1 MRRGLLVV
9 FVALCSFGQL
19 TAQTDSTRHRLHL
32 GLSFMTHGE
41 HRGGGLPTTTG
52 TVRDPK
58 EGETVAEKKGEANFI
73 LGRTRLSLDFDMPH
87 IDARAVIQNQAV
99 WGSKT
104 NSTLGL
110 YEAWVRFRAN
120 NGLFAQLG
128 RVPLSYD
135 DERIIGPNDW
145 AMASKAHDLARVGYE
160 GHGHKVHVLLAYN
173 QNAENLTKGSF
184 YEGGAQPYKT
194 MHTLW
199 YHYDV
204 PKIPIG
210 ASVLFM
216 NIGMQGGTPD
226 DNPRTEYQQLLG
238 GYLTATPKNL
248 KLEAAYY
255 RQMGKNEYSIDIEA
269 WMAAFKATMT
279 FDQGRHTVAVGYDY
293 LSGDDYVAVVQ
304 PGTIGL
310 PNHDKIKGF
319 STVYGSHHEFYG
331 VMDYFYQS
339 AYIQGF
345 TPGLQNAF
353 AEFSFKP
360 VRPLT
365 CKVAYHYMAVA
376 TKLEGLNKTL
386 GHDVELEA
394 SYRFSKNVSLSA
406 GFSFM
411 AGTETM
417 YRLKQHSGDR
427 SVQWGWFSLIV
438 SPSLLTTKW

>member
-9 FVALCSFGQL
+9 FVALCSFGPV
-19 TAQTDSTRHRLHL
+19 TAQMDSAQHQLKL
-32 GLSFMTHGE
+32 GLNFMTHGE

-52 TVRDPK
+52 TVRDVM
-58 EGETVAEKKGEANFI
+58 EGNVSEENEGEANFI
-73 LGRTRLSLDFDMPH
+73 LGRTRLSLDFEMPH

-104 NSTLGL
+104 NSTLSL
-110 YEAWVRFRAN
+110 YEAWARLRAN
-120 NGLFAQLG
+120 NGLFIQLG
-128 RVPLSYD
+128 RVPLAYD

-145 AMASKAHDLARVGYE
+145 AMASRAHDVARLGYE
-160 GHGHKVHVLLAYN
+160 GHGHKVHALLAYN

-184 YEGGAQPYKT
+184 YVGGAQPYKT

-204 PKIPIG
+204 SKIPIG

-216 NIGMQGGTPD
+216 NIGMQAGTENE
-226 DNPRTEYQQLLG
+226 NPHTEYQQLLG

-255 RQMGKNEYSIDIEA
+255 RQMGRNEYSTKIEA
-269 WMAAFKATMT
+269 WMAAVKATMS
-279 FDQGRHTVAVGYDY
+279 FDQGRHSVAVGYDY
-293 LSGDDYVAVVQ
+293 LSGDDYVAVVE
-304 PGTIGL
+304 PGSIGL
-310 PNHDKIKGF
+310 PKHEKIKGF
-319 STVYGSHHEFYG
+319 STIYGSHHDFYG
-331 VMDYFYQS
+331 VMDYFYES

-353 AEFSFKP
+353 VEFRFKP
-360 VRPLT
+360 ILPLT

-376 TKLEGLNKTL
+376 TTLEGLNKTL
-386 GHDVELEA
+386 GHDLELEA
-394 SYRFSKNVSLSA
+394 SYRFSKDISLSA
-406 GFSFM
+406 GFSYM
-411 AGTETM
+411 AGTDTM
-417 YRLKQHSGDR
+417 YRLKQRSGDR
-427 SVQWGWFSLIV
+427 SVRWGWFSLIL